1 VGLDGGPQAG
11 PAGPDD
17 DDVEGM
23 GLVLGHGSR
32 TPTSGR

>member
-17 DDVEGM
+17 DDVEVV
-23 GLVLGHGSR
+23 GLVLGHVLR
-32 TPTSGR
+32 TPTSDR

>member
-11 PAGPDD
+11 AAGPDD
-17 DDVEGM
+17 DDVELV
-23 GLVLGHGSR
+23 GLVLGHRSR